1 MLATDPR
8 FSTLLTALAAAFGD
22 DTGLEAPFTV
32 FAPTNSAFAK
42 IDQETLTGLLSDS
55 RALQDGE
62 LGRLYQ
68 FLISFLTLAKFKSKT
83 ELSTWLLAFK
93 SHVKLFLFQFF

>member
-1 MLATDPR
+1 MLATDPM

-22 DTGLEAPFTV
+22 DTGLEPPFTV

-42 IDQETLTGLLSDS
+42 LDQETLTGLLSDS

-62 LGRLYQ
+62 LGRRYQ
-68 FLISFLTLAKFKSKT
+68 FINQI
-83 ELSTWLLAFK
+83 
-93 SHVKLFLFQFF
+93 LF